1 MTANYQI
8 VFITAPTVDEAQTI
22 ARALVEESLA
32 ACVNIIE
39 GCRSIYRWEG
49 DIHTDQEV
57 LLLVK
62 TERRRFPEVEKR
74 VSDLHSYDVP
84 EIVALDLA
92 ALSAGYRRFLED
104 VLGE

>member
-1 MTANYQI
+1 MANYQI
-8 VFITAPTVDEAQTI
+8 VLITAPSLDEAETI

-39 GCRSIYRWEG
+39 GCRSIYRWQG
-49 DIHTDQEV
+49 DIHTGDEA

-62 TERRRFPEVEKR
+62 TERGRFSEVEKR
-74 VSDLHSYDVP
+74 VSELHSYDVP

-92 ALSAGYRRFLED
+92 ALSAGYRKFLED